1 MLAQRGRMRQRSAAR
16 LRHMRVC
23 AAVFAV
29 LGTAPHRA
37 QAQPP
42 SHGPAQGNCT
52 CSADEPPSND
62 NSTQQNVGATNTTD
76 FDGAYQNQDEFN
88 ADLSWWDVSQVTSM
102 GSTFAGAS
110 SFASDLS
117 EWDVG

>member
-1 MLAQRGRMRQRSAAR
+1 MRQRSAAR
-16 LRHMRVC
+16 FRHMRVCVRVRVC

-42 SHGPAQGNCT
+42 SYGPAQGNCT

-76 FDGAYQNQDEFN
+76 FDGANQDQEEFN
-88 ADLSWWDVSQVTSM
+88 ADLSWWDVSRVTSM
-102 GSTFAGAS
+102 AHTFDGAS